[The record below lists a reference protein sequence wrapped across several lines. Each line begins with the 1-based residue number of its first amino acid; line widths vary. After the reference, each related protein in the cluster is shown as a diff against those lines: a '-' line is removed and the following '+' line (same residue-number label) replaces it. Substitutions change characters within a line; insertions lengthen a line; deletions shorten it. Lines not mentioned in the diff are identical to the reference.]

1 MNREFIS
8 DSGRCSELFS
18 RDICPRGVAAA
29 RAAATLFVL
38 CALLAL
44 ASAACA
50 SVKVEG
56 LDAWLSE
63 SARRSMAAVY
73 DHIPRSES
81 PAVKEELMR
90 VVAERLLL
98 GYSVGSVVFSGD
110 EAVLTMKVS
119 SPVPDWRVAIAPPNL
134 SPPVDAWF
142 AADIAGL
149 EGEILPIIRNA
160 PLEMLS
166 WGDLD
171 LKREIEGLSGKRI
184 PGWRVLLLAQ
194 AKTDGGVVLNVSFA
208 PEQPLTLAVTTKI
221 NSASIPAVL
230 HSNLRDDLMKGF
242 APVIGVPVPWLER
255 HKDDL
260 AALGRSVLNDEELVQ
275 FAKANP
281 VVAAEPGV
289 VSDIDVELESRR
301 YSAGFWMSV
310 YAGAEE
316 HYPEAGIHLGR
327 RIQLLPHWD
336 MEMYWDAILRLDDW
350 ELENRLGLRW
360 PVWRNIWV
368 GGEWSDMDDI
378 WWGRLDFDSWA
389 RRPYAWLR
397 YSEEHDVGA
406 ALGYH
411 INDYIS
417 IELNYDSRYEDE
429 VNVRAL
435 LNL

>member
-1 MNREFIS
+1 LR
-8 DSGRCSELFS
+8 
-18 RDICPRGVAAA
+18 
-29 RAAATLFVL
+29 VL
-38 CALLAL
+38 AAL
-44 ASAACA
+44 AAFA
-50 SVKVEG
+50 SVANTAGASVRVEG
-56 LDAWLSE
+56 LDGWLSE

-73 DHIPRSES
+73 DHIPRSEP

-98 GYSVGSVVFSGD
+98 GYSAESVVFTGVD
-110 EAVLTMKVS
+110 AVVTMKVS
-119 SPVPDWRVAIAPPNL
+119 SPVPDWRVEIVPPNL

-149 EGEILPIIRNA
+149 DEEILPLIRNA

-171 LKREIEGLSGKRI
+171 LKREIENFSGRRI
-184 PGWRVLLLAQ
+184 PGWRVLLLAR
-194 AKTDGGVVLNVSFA
+194 AKADGGVALNVSFS

-230 HSNLRDDLMKGF
+230 HSNLKDDLMKGF
-242 APVIGVPVPWLER
+242 APVIGIPVPWLEL

-260 AALGRSVLNDEELVQ
+260 AELGRSVLKGEELVR
-275 FAKANP
+275 FSKADP
-281 VVAAEPGV
+281 VVAAQPGV
-289 VSDIDVELESRR
+289 VAGVDVELESRR
-301 YSAGFWMSV
+301 YSASFWASI

-316 HYPEAGIHLGR
+316 RYPEAGIHLGR

-336 MEMYWDAILRLDDW
+336 MEMYWEGILRLDDW
-350 ELENRLGLRW
+350 GLENRLGLRW
-360 PVWRNIWV
+360 PVWRNIWM
-368 GGEWSDMDDI
+368 GGEWSDMDDQ
-378 WWGRLDFDSWA
+378 WWGRVDFESWA

-397 YSEEHDVGA
+397 YSEAHEMGA

>member
-1 MNREFIS
+1 
-8 DSGRCSELFS
+8 DLG
-18 RDICPRGVAAA
+18 PRGVAAA

>member
-1 MNREFIS
+1 MF
-8 DSGRCSELFS
+8 
-18 RDICPRGVAAA
+18 AAVVSTSH
-29 RAAATLFVL
+29 AAVR
-38 CALLAL
+38 
-44 ASAACA
+44 
-50 SVKVEG
+50 VEG
-56 LDAWLSE
+56 LDGWLSE
-63 SARRSMAAVY
+63 SAGRSMAAVY
-73 DHIPRSES
+73 DHIPRSEPS
-81 PAVKEELMR
+81 AVKEELMR

-98 GYSVGSVVFSGD
+98 GYSVASVTFWGD

-119 SPVPDWRVAIAPPNL
+119 SPIPEWKVEITPPNL
-134 SPPVDAWF
+134 NSPVDTWF

-149 EGEILPIIRNA
+149 DAEILPMIRNA

-171 LKREIEGLSGKRI
+171 LKREIESLSGRRI

-194 AKTDGGVVLNVSFA
+194 ATVEGGMILNVSFT

-230 HSNLRDDLMKGF
+230 HSNLRDNLMKGF
-242 APVIGVPVPWLER
+242 APVIGIPVPWLER

-260 AALGRSVLNDEELVQ
+260 AAFGSSILKDEELVQ
-275 FAKANP
+275 ISKAEP

-289 VSDIDVELESRR
+289 VSAMDVELESRR

-310 YAGAEE
+310 YAGADER
-316 HYPEAGIHLGR
+316 YPEAGIHLGR

-336 MEMYWDAILRLDDW
+336 MEMYLEAILRLDDW

-360 PVWRNIWV
+360 PIWRNIWV
-368 GGEWSDMDDI
+368 GGEWSNMDSM
-378 WWGRLDFDSWA
+378 WWGRLDFESWA

-397 YSEEHDVGA
+397 YSEEDDVVA
-406 ALGYH
+406 AFGYH
-411 INDYIS
+411 INDHIS

-429 VNVRAL
+429 FNVRAL

>member
-1 MNREFIS
+1 VLIV
-8 DSGRCSELFS
+8 LATL
-18 RDICPRGVAAA
+18 AAA
-29 RAAATLFVL
+29 SV
-38 CALLAL
+38 
-44 ASAACA
+44 ASA
-50 SVKVEG
+50 SVRMEG
-56 LDAWLSE
+56 LDGWLSE
-63 SARRSMAAVY
+63 SASRSMAAVY
-73 DHIPRSES
+73 EHIPRLEP

-98 GYSVGSVVFSGD
+98 GYSVESVVFAGD
-110 EAVLTMKVS
+110 EAILTMKVS
-119 SPVPDWRVAIAPPNL
+119 SPVPEWRVEIVPPNL

-149 EGEILPIIRNA
+149 DAEILPLIRNA

-171 LKREIEGLSGKRI
+171 LKREIENFSERRI

-194 AKTDGGVVLNVSFA
+194 ARADGGMTLNVSFS
-208 PEQPLTLAVTTKI
+208 PEQPLTLAVTSKI

-230 HSNLRDDLMKGF
+230 HSNLKDDLMKGF
-242 APVIGVPVPWLER
+242 APVIGIPVSWLER
-255 HKDDL
+255 HEDDL
-260 AALGRSVLNDEELVQ
+260 AALGRSVLKDEELVRIS
-275 FAKANP
+275 KADP
-281 VVAAEPGV
+281 VIAAEPGV
-289 VSDIDVELESRR
+289 VSGVDVELESRR
-301 YSAGFWMSV
+301 YSASFWMSV
-310 YAGAEE
+310 YAGAEDR
-316 HYPEAGIHLGR
+316 YPEAGVHLGR
-327 RIQLLPHWD
+327 RIQLLPRWD
-336 MEMYWDAILRLDDW
+336 MEMYWEGILSLNKW

-368 GGEWSDMDDI
+368 GGEWSDMENL
-378 WWGRLDFDSWA
+378 WWSRLDFESWA

-397 YSEEHDVGA
+397 ISEKHDMGA

-417 IELNYDSRYEDE
+417 IELNYDSRYEDK

>member
-119 SPVPDWRVAIAPPNL
+119 SPVPDWSVAIAPPNL

>member
-1 MNREFIS
+1 MS
-8 DSGRCSELFS
+8 H
-18 RDICPRGVAAA
+18 
-29 RAAATLFVL
+29 
-38 CALLAL
+38 
-44 ASAACA
+44 A
-50 SVKVEG
+50 SVRIEG
-56 LDAWLSE
+56 LDGWLSE
-63 SARRSMAAVY
+63 SAARSMAAVY
-73 DHIPRSES
+73 DHIPRSE
-81 PAVKEELMR
+81 PRAVKEELMK

-98 GYSVGSVVFSGD
+98 GYSVASVVFAGD

-119 SPVPDWRVAIAPPNL
+119 SRIPEWRVEIAPPNL
-134 SPPVDAWF
+134 NPPVDYWF
-142 AADIAGL
+142 AVDIAGL
-149 EGEILPIIRNA
+149 DAEILPMIRNT

-171 LKREIEGLSGKRI
+171 LKREIEGLSGRRI

-194 AKTDGGVVLNVSFA
+194 ATVDGGVILNVSFA

-230 HSNLRDDLMKGF
+230 HSNLRDNLMKGF
-242 APVIGVPVPWLER
+242 APVIGIPVPWLER
-255 HKDDL
+255 HKEDF
-260 AALGRSVLNDEELVQ
+260 AALGRSILKDEELVQ
-275 FAKANP
+275 ISKAEP
-281 VVAAEPGV
+281 VVAVEPGV
-289 VSDIDVELESRR
+289 VSGMVVELESRR

-310 YAGAEE
+310 YAGARE

-336 MEMYWDAILRLDDW
+336 MEMYWEAILRLDDW

-360 PVWRNIWV
+360 PIWRNIWI
-368 GGEWSDMDDI
+368 GGEWSDMDSI
-378 WWGRLDFDSWA
+378 WWGRLDFESWA

-397 YSEEHDVGA
+397 YSEKNDVIA

-411 INDYIS
+411 INDHIS
-417 IELNYDSRYEDE
+417 IEFNYDSRYEDE

>member
-1 MNREFIS
+1 
-8 DSGRCSELFS
+8 
-18 RDICPRGVAAA
+18 VAAA